1 MVIWHGWADGAIV
14 ATSSIGYYED
24 VLKFMGGRKQTENF
38 LRLFL
43 IPGVHHGGGG
53 PGLTDFDAFTALED
67 WVEKE
72 QAPEK
77 LIASRLS
84 GGVVERSRPVFPY
97 LNWPIIRGKE
107 TRSRPIASCRSTLR
121 STERR
126 ILCETAFA
134 CCSFQACCRQTG
146 N

>member
-97 LNWPIIRGKE
+97 PKLAHYSGKGD
-107 TRSRPIASCRSTLR
+107 PKQAN
-121 STERR
+121 
-126 ILCETAFA
+126 
-134 CCSFQACCRQTG
+134 SFVPVDPSQH
-146 N
+146 